1 MIFRQLFDRETC
13 TYTYL
18 LADKGEAVLIDSVL
32 EQVNR
37 DAQFIEELGL
47 CLKYTLE
54 THIHADHVTGA
65 GELRARIGCKA
76 VVATSGGAEGVD
88 IGVSHGDKIH
98 FGGRY
103 ITVRATPGHTVSCV
117 TYVLDDQSMAF
128 TGDALMVRGCGRT
141 DFQGGSAV
149 TLFQSVHSQILSLPE
164 DCALY
169 PGHDYKGRTQTT
181 VREERTH
188 NPRLGGSRTLEEFIE
203 IMDNLNLAQPARID
217 VAVPANRRCGMPA
230 HG

>member
-1 MIFRQLFDRETC
+1 
-13 TYTYL
+13 
-18 LADKGEAVLIDSVL
+18 
-32 EQVNR
+32 
-37 DAQFIEELGL
+37 
-47 CLKYTLE
+47 
-54 THIHADHVTGA
+54 
-65 GELRARIGCKA
+65 
-76 VVATSGGAEGVD
+76 
-88 IGVSHGDKIH
+88 
-98 FGGRY
+98 
-103 ITVRATPGHTVSCV
+103 
-117 TYVLDDQSMAF
+117 
-128 TGDALMVRGCGRT
+128 MVRGCGRT